1 MTFAIINF
9 VNTIFVT
16 ISMMF
21 FISTKGMFIKRTFMN
36 MPLIIFKSSIIP
48 IDKEENINPHFDLDV
63 LKENVIN
70 YLNLNLKDEINTYKL
85 SFFPYKKD
93 INNDKYY
100 LEVEDNIK
108 NIQIHF
114 VINYFMN
121 FEIDSY
127 LCFELNEKGIIKSE
141 Y

>member
-1 MTFAIINF
+1 MT
-9 VNTIFVT
+9 
-16 ISMMF
+16 
-21 FISTKGMFIKRTFMN
+21 
-36 MPLIIFKSSIIP
+36 
-48 IDKEENINPHFDLDV
+48 KE
-63 LKENVIN
+63 ENVIN